1 MEQAIYRMLTYS
13 KNAAISTFNKLRRIK
28 GLSCIIT
35 KPQDDVLPYSQY
47 QQDRRGSIF
56 GMEDLVEYDEVE
68 GYPEKLL
75 IFNLFK
81 EGYNGMNDYDSFD
94 TEAFALTL
102 YEEKLPISTLVEV
115 NFYGRHMN
123 FKVDEHRSLVP
134 SVSEQLFIK
143 NILVPAT

>member
-13 KNAAISTFNKLRRIK
+13 KNAAISTFKRLRRVK
-28 GLSCIIT
+28 GLSCIVT

-81 EGYNGMNDYDSFD
+81 EGYNGMNDYDTFD
-94 TEAFALTL
+94 TDAFALTL
-102 YEEKLPISTLVEV
+102 YEEKLPISTIVEV